1 LVLPLF
7 HHILETAWRQCAA
20 TLFVA
25 RQFLA
30 QPRHRPI
37 KVMQVEPLD
46 AVDPVVLAPA
56 VRRPIGPAREQA
68 VQHGEEDRTFE
79 RELVLAFS
87 CEFFDHGAAAG
98 LFP

>member
-1 LVLPLF
+1 L
-7 HHILETAWRQCAA
+7 RQRGANA
-20 TLFVA
+20 ILFVA

-37 KVMQVEPLD
+37 KVMQVEPLY
-46 AVDPVVLAPA
+46 AIDPVVLAPA

-68 VQHGEEDRTFE
+68 MQHGEENRAFE
-79 RELVLAFS
+79 CELVLAFS